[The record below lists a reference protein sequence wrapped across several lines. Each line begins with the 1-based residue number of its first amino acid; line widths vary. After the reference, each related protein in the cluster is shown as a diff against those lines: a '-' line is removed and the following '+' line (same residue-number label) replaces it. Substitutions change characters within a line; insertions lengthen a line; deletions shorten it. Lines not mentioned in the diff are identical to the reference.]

1 MILWRDRKRILGLPI
16 TFTVYSLS
24 EDRLFVKTGLFN
36 LKTEEIILYRI
47 RDISLRRTLGQRIFG
62 VGTIH
67 ICSSDHTSPELDVKN
82 IRDSERVKELFHK
95 QVEEMKMARRVRVN
109 ELLDDGSD
117 DELDDEMHGDTH
129 EDAFDGEDEP

>member
-1 MILWRDRKRILGLPI
+1 MILWKDRKRILGLPI

-117 DELDDEMHGDTH
+117 DELDDEMHGDTP
-129 EDAFDGEDEP
+129 EDAFEGEDEP

>member
-1 MILWRDRKRILGLPI
+1 MILWKDRKRILGLPI

>member
-1 MILWRDRKRILGLPI
+1 MILWKDRKRILGLPI

-117 DELDDEMHGDTH
+117 DELDDEMHGDTR